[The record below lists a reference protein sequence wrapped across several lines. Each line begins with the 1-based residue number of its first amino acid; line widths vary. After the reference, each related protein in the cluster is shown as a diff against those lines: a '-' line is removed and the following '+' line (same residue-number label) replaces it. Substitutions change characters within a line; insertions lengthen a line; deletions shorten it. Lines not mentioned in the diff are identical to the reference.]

1 MGNCL
6 TPAKPPASAK
16 KASTNRNLLSGGGK
30 GEAPSAALQ
39 RRLLNAMR
47 SHNLEEARVLLRG
60 HKELGQTT
68 FGESRDTAAHVAV
81 RDYSGE
87 EMINVVGL
95 VGHGKMNQ
103 ADAEGNT
110 PLHLAA
116 MTGQH
121 KIVEILAKDYHIN
134 VDQPGGARQNTAL
147 HYAAVNGHAAVV
159 QTLLD
164 LGANVNVVN
173 MDGDTA
179 LHLAS
184 SQGYGDVSQILG
196 SVGGDLLAKNDNGE
210 TPLVLASQS
219 NAKMGRPPPVVTVS
233 V

>member
-6 TPAKPPASAK
+6 TPAKPPPSGK
-16 KASTNRNLLSGGGK
+16 KASTNRNLLSGGK
-30 GEAPSAALQ
+30 GETPSAALQ

-60 HKELGQTT
+60 HKELGQAS
-68 FGESRDTAAHVAV
+68 FGESGETAAHVAV

-95 VGHGKMNQ
+95 VGHGKMNEP
-103 ADAEGNT
+103 DAEGNT

-121 KIVEILAKDYHIN
+121 KIVEILAKDYQIN

-147 HYAAVNGHAAVV
+147 HHAAVNGHAGVV

-173 MDGDTA
+173 LDGDTA

-184 SQGYGDVSQILG
+184 SQGYGDVSQLLG
-196 SVGGDLLAKNDNGE
+196 SVGGDLLARNDNGE